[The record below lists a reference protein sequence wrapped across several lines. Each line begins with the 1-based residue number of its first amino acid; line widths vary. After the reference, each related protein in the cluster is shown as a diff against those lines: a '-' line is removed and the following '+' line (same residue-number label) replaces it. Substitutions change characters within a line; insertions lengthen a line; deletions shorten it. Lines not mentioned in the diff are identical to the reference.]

1 MSLAASAQERTS
13 QTPMSRVPDLPVWVL
28 IPAALVLALNVL
40 QLVIGAWQ
48 SSPTSDASTYV
59 LWLQNLLTNGSYSFP
74 NSGTHEGHGPISAL
88 LQHVSAILFGTESWS
103 ETQWTAES
111 NSARHLAIAVM
122 SISGLAGAAVCT
134 GLLLRSWR
142 WGVVAATTLSAVP
155 SWTGHGM
162 FNTTDV
168 PAAAG
173 YTLVTAST
181 VLVIRPLRSPAR
193 TKAGAFALA
202 WLGWI
207 LAFGSRPGLWPA
219 LVVSIALGGV
229 AVWMRERAR
238 YGESGHRFA
247 PLFSIVPLLGGA
259 LFGYLSLWVVDPRGH
274 GNVLQTLWVA
284 ITSSSRFPFS
294 GSVLVNGR
302 VDPMPP
308 KWTYVFEWYVHQ
320 IPLLILAAAVLF
332 VGVWLLVI
340 LRDGLPMLRRNCAFD
355 SSAFLLGSAVV
366 VAQATLL
373 PALGIVLA
381 STFYNAT
388 RQLLFVLPALAVLA
402 TLGFAKITEW
412 SAFRFRNAGRRWS
425 YLVMLV
431 AVALPSVVQFR
442 MFPYNYVYF
451 NPLAEARGV
460 DNAWSVDYWRA
471 STRDLMRKTPA
482 GFPRDCDPWNGTSLD
497 QCADYPDFA
506 LYTGEVGM
514 EAGLHELKSNQYYLM
529 RYTEFGTALPNSCIE
544 VDSVRRPLTFTTIT
558 MGVVGVCDFPLVEQS
573 GRELDFALSTEGG
586 RPLLD
591 ERAAAALLWGWQVD
605 SSLGVWAN
613 WETAG
618 LGWSLDD
625 DLRGKALELQ
635 IGGRLQSEE
644 GLPREVR
651 VRVNGEDVGK
661 AIFTAEVQD
670 RWQKFAIPIE
680 VAMKLDGDFVV
691 ELSDEDRSR
700 GPLVYFLNSI
710 KVTPEPGFG
719 NRT

>member
-1 MSLAASAQERTS
+1 
-13 QTPMSRVPDLPVWVL
+13 
-28 IPAALVLALNVL
+28 
-40 QLVIGAWQ
+40 
-48 SSPTSDASTYV
+48 
-59 LWLQNLLTNGSYSFP
+59 
-74 NSGTHEGHGPISAL
+74 
-88 LQHVSAILFGTESWS
+88 
-103 ETQWTAES
+103 
-111 NSARHLAIAVM
+111 
-122 SISGLAGAAVCT
+122 
-134 GLLLRSWR
+134 
-142 WGVVAATTLSAVP
+142 
-155 SWTGHGM
+155 
-162 FNTTDV
+162 
-168 PAAAG
+168 
-173 YTLVTAST
+173 
-181 VLVIRPLRSPAR
+181 
-193 TKAGAFALA
+193 
-202 WLGWI
+202 
-207 LAFGSRPGLWPA
+207 
-219 LVVSIALGGV
+219 
-229 AVWMRERAR
+229 
-238 YGESGHRFA
+238 
-247 PLFSIVPLLGGA
+247 
-259 LFGYLSLWVVDPRGH
+259 
-274 GNVLQTLWVA
+274 
-284 ITSSSRFPFS
+284 
-294 GSVLVNGR
+294 
-302 VDPMPP
+302 
-308 KWTYVFEWYVHQ
+308 
-320 IPLLILAAAVLF
+320 
-332 VGVWLLVI
+332 
-340 LRDGLPMLRRNCAFD
+340 
-355 SSAFLLGSAVV
+355 
-366 VAQATLL
+366 
-373 PALGIVLA
+373 
-381 STFYNAT
+381 
-388 RQLLFVLPALAVLA
+388 
-402 TLGFAKITEW
+402 
-412 SAFRFRNAGRRWS
+412 
-425 YLVMLV
+425 
-431 AVALPSVVQFR
+431 
-442 MFPYNYVYF
+442 
-451 NPLAEARGV
+451 
-460 DNAWSVDYWRA
+460 
-471 STRDLMRKTPA
+471 MRKTPA